1 MAKTPAYGGKGGGS
15 ARPARR
21 TRGFEPAAGLMR
33 DRIRTAGESRGF
45 AASRILTHW
54 AEVVGE
60 EIARQCRPVN
70 VSYKKGGF
78 GATLTLLTTGPA
90 APMLQMQL
98 PAIRDRVNAVY
109 GYNAIAKISL
119 TQTAPQG
126 FAEGQAQ
133 FAPAPAPAPK
143 APPPQVVREASALSQ
158 GVSDDGL
165 RAALEALACNV
176 LARHGGP
183 RDA

>member
-1 MAKTPAYGGKGGGS
+1 MAKPIASNGKGT

-21 TRGFEPAAGLMR
+21 TRGFEPAVGLMR
-33 DRIRTAGESRGF
+33 DRIRTVGEARGF

-60 EIARQCRPVN
+60 DTARQCRPVN

-90 APMLQMQL
+90 APILQMQL

-109 GYNAIAKISL
+109 GYNAIARISL

-133 FAPAPAPAPK
+133 FGPAPTPHPK
-143 APPPQVVREASALSQ
+143 APPPQIVREASALSQ
-158 GVSDDGL
+158 GVGDEGL
-165 RAALEALACNV
+165 RRALEALACNV
-176 LARHGGP
+176 LARNAPGQMG
-183 RDA
+183 